1 MFVMLV
7 LSVMDALSDQNLQTS
22 LPEQSAPQV
31 DIAYKVVQLKNSVT
45 LAGSV
50 FSKEPMTV
58 QLA

>member
-7 LSVMDALSDQNLQTS
+7 SSAMDALSDQNLLTS
-22 LPEQSAPQV
+22 LPAQSAPQV
-31 DIAYKVVQLKNSVT
+31 DIAYKVVLLKISVT

-50 FSKEPMTV
+50 FSKEPMTT